1 MDFKLLNR
9 TKVFKDP
16 IHGFININYEII
28 LKVINTK
35 ELQRLKRIRQLGG
48 TYQVFPTAEHTR
60 FSHSLGCYETC
71 REMIENIEG
80 LKESLNEREVVSVL
94 CAALLHDVGHGP
106 FSHAFSMIHSIDH
119 EEYSSS
125 IIRSDSEVSEVL
137 KEYDLNEEVA
147 QIIDKTHE
155 NKLLVQLVS
164 SQIDAD
170 RTDYLRRDA
179 YFTGTVFGYIDFD
192 RLVRMMKVVDDK
204 IVFKEAGLP
213 TVESY
218 MLGRYHMY
226 KSVYYHAASLC
237 VEVIAIN
244 MIKRYFDL
252 KRENYKFKHEYKYLD
267 PFMSNTLVSNEDYYQ
282 LDDFVIY
289 FYAKQFMDEDDVIVK
304 DLANRFI
311 NRKLF
316 NRTYAKE
323 MFLEDYKDE
332 VKDKGLDPRYY
343 FYYALPRNNV
353 YKKYGKD
360 NYASIYVLTRDN
372 QIEELSNISRVVDAL
387 SNDVVT
393 SEDDYVVLYG

>member
-1 MDFKLLNR
+1 MDFKQLPR

-28 LKVINTK
+28 LKLINTK

-71 REMIENIEG
+71 REMIECIDG
-80 LKESLNEREVVSVL
+80 LKEALNEREVVSVL

-106 FSHAFSMIHSIDH
+106 FSHAFSMIHDVEH
-119 EEYSSS
+119 EHYSSN
-125 IIRSDSEVSEVL
+125 IIRRDSEVSEVL

-147 QIIDKTHE
+147 QIIDKTHK
-155 NKLLVQLVS
+155 NKLLVQLIS

-192 RLVRMMKVVDDK
+192 RLVRMMKVVDDR

-237 VEVIAIN
+237 VEVIVIN
-244 MIKRYFDL
+244 LLRRYFDL
-252 KRENYKFKHEYKYLD
+252 KKENYKFKHEYKYLD
-267 PFMSNTLVSNEDYYQ
+267 PFMANKEVSNEEYYN

-289 FYAKQFMDEDDVIVK
+289 FYTRQFAEEDDPILS

-311 NRKLF
+311 NRKLMK
-316 NRTYAKE
+316 RAYVKE
-323 MFLEDYKDE
+323 MYLEDYKDKVIE
-332 VKDKGLDPRYY
+332 DGYDPKYY

-360 NYASIYVLTRDN
+360 DYAAIYVLTRDN
-372 QIEELSNISRVVDAL
+372 HIVELSNISRVVDAL
-387 SNDVVT
+387 SNDHVT
-393 SEDDYVVLYG
+393 SEDDYVVIYG